1 MRNEVEITMASASVA
16 VISLSGE
23 HDMAGYE
30 ALRTGFARAAIHGVN
45 VIVDLTACDFIDST
59 VISMLLHTETIVARD
74 GGRLVVIVPTAKGAV
89 MRVADI
95 INLAE
100 MLPTYASFDAALAS
114 FQAAVAAD
122 AQPV

>member
-1 MRNEVEITMASASVA
+1 VRNDVEITMASASIA
-16 VISLSGE
+16 VITLSGE
-23 HDMAGYE
+23 HDMAAYE
-30 ALRTGFARAAIHGVN
+30 PLRTAFARAAIHGEN
-45 VIVDLTACDFIDST
+45 VIVDLSPCDFIDST
-59 VISMLLHTETIVARD
+59 VISMLLRTETIVARD

-95 INLAE
+95 INLAG

-114 FQAAVAAD
+114 FQPAEAD